1 MLHAPSDAAATH
13 HNIIQSP
20 SHVLN
25 PRVLACLASHDSTES
40 LPALAQTNGNSLS
53 LLGTSP
59 GLASYEDP
67 ETAYHLQK
75 NDWTVSSLSVV
86 VLGASGDLAKK
97 KIFPALF
104 ALYYEGL
111 LPEVSWVAAGRQLS
125 GGFRSSMWL
134 HGLQCLVLLA
144 G

>member
-1 MLHAPSDAAATH
+1 VP
-13 HNIIQSP
+13 
-20 SHVLN
+20 
-25 PRVLACLASHDSTES
+25 TES
-40 LPALAQTNGNSLS
+40 LPALAETNGNTLS

-59 GLASYEDP
+59 GLASHEDP

-111 LPEVSWVAAGRQLS
+111 LPQVSWGQRS
-125 GGFRSSMWL
+125 GGRRQHPSKRAAVSRCWE
-134 HGLQCLVLLA
+134 A
-144 G
+144 AAR